1 VKNEPASK
9 SDDGGPAFPVLY
21 GQTNGADGMTMRDW
35 FAGHAMAAAYAS
47 FAEWRDAR
55 AAAQGIADESYLI
68 ADAMLRA
75 RAKR

>member
-1 VKNEPASK
+1 MKNEPASK
-9 SDDGGPAFPVLY
+9 SDDCNPMLY
-21 GQTNGADGMTMRDW
+21 KPMNGADGLTLRDY

-55 AAAQGIADESYLI
+55 AASDGIADESYWI